1 MKIVV
6 KIFNVIYLVF
16 AAVAITCFCTMPYI
30 SINGGYALQGE
41 QIAQVL
47 PPEIEQ
53 YLSKQEIKDIID
65 AREVKVNLNLEVPA
79 KLVFSFNDKA
89 AIEDTIQGMID
100 KTVNDTITELQPTIH
115 DLAEAIAKKTANKL
129 IYSAIVDYVD
139 QFKNPE
145 LTDTGAI
152 LVDAGINDG
161 YITNFTNEIYDQLT
175 NEGATMQ
182 NINAVV
188 SAHAVDVV
196 DKLVNSEAI
205 DPDDAED
212 MKKQMDEEL
221 AKNLEDSF
229 KEYGICDEEGNITD
243 IDAAINTLLIS
254 LLDSMIKE
262 GDEESEDPETKA
274 FVVRASEQDVNDTQT
289 ELTKKIRILIN
300 QYVDQF
306 GLPQYVADYGLYI
319 LFVTIFLML
328 PWAILAIFAFIRI
341 LRPKKCW
348 VKTWYVFTFA
358 SIQLFLGVVLTLATS
373 FFLPNII
380 NLLPAGSE
388 FVDVLNSL
396 SLVIKTSSF
405 VPSIFYLIMIPMG
418 IVYAVFRHK
427 VKKQYKADK
436 AARKAEKKGAK
447 AA

>member
-16 AAVAITCFCTMPYI
+16 AAVAITCFCTQPYI
-30 SINGGYALQGE
+30 SIHGGYNLKGE

-53 YLSKQEIKDIID
+53 YLTKEEVKTIID

-89 AIEDTIQGMID
+89 ATEETIQGMID
-100 KTVNDTITELQPTIH
+100 KTVNDTVTELQPTIH
-115 DLAEAIAKKTANKL
+115 DLAEAIAKKTASKL
-129 IYSAIVDYVD
+129 IFSAIEDYVD
-139 QFKNPE
+139 MFKKPE
-145 LTDTGAI
+145 LTDTGAV
-152 LVDAGINDG
+152 LVEAGIDEG
-161 YITNFTNEIYDQLT
+161 YITNFTDEVYTKLT
-175 NEGATMQ
+175 DDGATMQ
-182 NINAVV
+182 NIENVV
-188 SAHAVDVV
+188 SAHAEDVV
-196 DKLVNSEAI
+196 DKLVNSGAI
-205 DPDDAED
+205 EPEDAEA
-212 MKKQMDEEL
+212 MKQQMDEEL
-221 AKNLEDSF
+221 SKNLEESF
-229 KEYGICDEEGNITD
+229 KEYGICDEDGNITD

-262 GDEESEDPETKA
+262 GDEEGGEPETKA
-274 FVVRASEQDVNDTQT
+274 FVLRASEQDVEDTQT
-289 ELTKKIRILIN
+289 ELTKRIRTLIN

-306 GLPQYVADYGLYI
+306 GLPQYVSNYGLYI
-319 LFVTIFLML
+319 LIVTLFLML
-328 PWAILAIFAFIRI
+328 PWALLGIVAFIRI

-348 VKTWYVFTFA
+348 IKPWFVFVFA
-358 SIQLFLGVVLTLATS
+358 SIQLLLGVVLTLATS

-380 NLLPAGSE
+380 NLLPLGGE

-396 SLVIKTSSF
+396 SIVIKTSSF
-405 VPSIFYLIMIPMG
+405 IPSIFYLIMIPMG

-436 AARKAEKKGAK
+436 AARKAEKKAEK